1 MLDDAG
7 GRFETQRYLI
17 VGLGNPGREHRHNR
31 HNLGFIAIDRLA
43 ARHGVSLS
51 RAQQKA
57 IVGAG
62 QVAGRS
68 TVLAKPQTWMNH
80 SGESVAALVRF
91 YKISPPRLLIVY
103 DELDIPFGALRL
115 RTKGSAGGHNGMRSI
130 IHHLGP
136 ELPRLRLGIG
146 RPPGRL
152 PAAAY
157 VLQDFS
163 REELPVVEEML
174 AASLDVI
181 ETFLRD
187 GIDDAV
193 ARAAMASRNG
203 RVDQQTEG

>member
-1 MLDDAG
+1 MLDDTG

-31 HNLGFIAIDRLA
+31 HNLGFMAIDRLA
-43 ARHGVSLS
+43 ARHGVSLG

-57 IVGAG
+57 IIGAG
-62 QVAGRS
+62 PVAGRS

-91 YKISPPRLLIVY
+91 YKISPPHLLVVY

-115 RTKGSAGGHNGMRSI
+115 RAKGSAGGHNGMRSI

-136 ELPRLRLGIG
+136 EFSRLRLGIG

-163 REELPVVEEML
+163 REELPVVEDML
-174 AASLDVI
+174 TASLNVI

-187 GIDDAV
+187 GIDAAV
-193 ARAAMASRNG
+193 ARAATAG
-203 RVDQQTEG
+203 RDDQAGKQPEG